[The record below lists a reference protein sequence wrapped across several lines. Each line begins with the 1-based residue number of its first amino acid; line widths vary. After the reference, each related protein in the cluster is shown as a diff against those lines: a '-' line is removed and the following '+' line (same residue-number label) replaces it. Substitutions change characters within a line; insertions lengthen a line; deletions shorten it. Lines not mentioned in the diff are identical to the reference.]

1 MAIRFSCNQCD
12 RPLGIASRKA
22 GSEIN
27 CPHCGA
33 VQVVPNEEAAAASE
47 AMKSLGPAS
56 PVQGGSPNIVADGSP
71 AIAPRDSSTRI
82 VASSPG
88 GSFGSRAPAGMILYP
103 RNTIY
108 VRGALF
114 AVVAIGAFLSG
125 YFIGQGDATVEKQEE
140 VEEKPPE
147 TLLIQ
152 GIINYR
158 KDEATASGD
167 HRAVVL
173 ALPEGKVP
181 KERIPS
187 RGFRPQDAPL
197 AEDSREMRRLAE
209 LGGAC
214 ARVGES
220 GVFNLRVP
228 EPGPYRFLLIS
239 GNTERPSEGSGSEAD
254 EIELNSIGKVFSTPA
269 LLLGRQK
276 YFWSPKA
283 HDVTA
288 EFGALNHDFGLSG
301 E

>member
-12 RPLGIASRKA
+12 RPLGIASRKV

-47 AMKSLGPAS
+47 ALKSLGPAS
-56 PVQGGSPNIVADGSP
+56 PVADGSP
-71 AIAPRDSSTRI
+71 TIGTRDSSTRI

-103 RNTIY
+103 RNSVY
-108 VRGALF
+108 VRGVLF

-125 YFIGQGDATVEKQEE
+125 YFIGQGDATVEKQVE
-140 VEEKPPE
+140 VEAKPPE

-152 GIINYR
+152 GIISYR
-158 KDEATASGD
+158 EDEATTSDDRGD

-173 ALPEGKVP
+173 ALPEGKAP
-181 KERIPS
+181 KERIPA

-254 EIELNSIGKVFSTPA
+254 EIELNSIGQVFSTPA

-283 HDVTA
+283 RDVTA
-288 EFGALNHDFGLSG
+288 EFGALNHDFGISG
-301 E
+301 EQE